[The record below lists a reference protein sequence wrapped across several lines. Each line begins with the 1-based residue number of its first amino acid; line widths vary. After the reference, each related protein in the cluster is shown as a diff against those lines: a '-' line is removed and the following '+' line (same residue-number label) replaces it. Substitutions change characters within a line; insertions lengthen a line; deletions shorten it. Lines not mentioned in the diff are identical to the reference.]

1 MLDAALMPEM
11 QKTLAKPVSLKGSAL
26 HTGHAVT
33 LTFRPG
39 AENSGFVFKRMD
51 LKDEPTIQAHVD
63 HVKYV
68 ERATTLA
75 EGNVKV
81 HTVEHVLSALRG
93 MDVDN
98 AVIEMDALEPPIG
111 DGSARPFVEMIKKAT
126 VVEQTT
132 VRDYFELKRPLFV
145 KSKDGGVL
153 VALPSKEFEIACTNV
168 THTKWHTQFC
178 RYTYDCETY
187 EKEIGDARTFVFYEE
202 VQPLMEKGLIKGGSL
217 ENAVVIRE
225 GNVLSKEPLRY
236 DNEFAR
242 HKVLDVIGDLA
253 LFPQRLKAQI
263 IAIRTG
269 HALNV
274 ELAKA
279 LVKELKTREAQRFP
293 IENIPL
299 GEGALD
305 INDIMRILPHR
316 YPFLLVDR
324 ILKFEGNNRIV
335 AVKNVTIN
343 EPFFEG
349 HFPGHPIMPGVLQ
362 VEALAQVA
370 SLLLVRQQGSTGRI
384 GYFMSADKVKF
395 RKPVL
400 PGDTLMLHVEL
411 LRARGSVGKA
421 WGQCLVNGEVVSEG
435 EMTFAFM
442 ED

>member
-1 MLDAALMPEM
+1 MLRSMSEM
-11 QKTLAKPVSLKGSAL
+11 QKTIAKPVSMKGSAL
-26 HTGHAVT
+26 HTGYAVT
-33 LTFRPG
+33 LTFRP
-39 AENSGFVFKRMD
+39 APENTGFVFKRLD

-63 HVKYV
+63 HVKQV

-93 MDVDN
+93 LDVDN
-98 AVIEMDALEPPIG
+98 AIIEMDAMEPPIG
-111 DGSARPFVEMIKKAT
+111 DGSARPFIEMITKAS
-126 VVEQTT
+126 VVEQT
-132 VRDYFELKRPLFV
+132 VSRDYFELKQPLYV
-145 KSKDGGVL
+145 RGKDGGVI
-153 VALPSKEFEIACTNV
+153 VALPSKDFEIACTNV

-178 RYTYDCETY
+178 RYTFDTETY
-187 EKEIGDARTFVFYEE
+187 AKEIGHARTFVFYEE
-202 VQPLMEKGLIKGGSL
+202 VQSLMEKGLIKGGSL
-217 ENAVVIRE
+217 ENAVVIRD

-253 LFPQRLKAQI
+253 LFPRRLKAQI

-279 LVKELKTREAQRFP
+279 LVKELKMREAQRFP
-293 IENIPL
+293 IENISI
-299 GEGALD
+299 GEGAMD
-305 INDIMRILPHR
+305 INDITRILPHR

-324 ILKFEGNNRIV
+324 VLKFDGNSKAV
-335 AVKNVTIN
+335 AIKNVTIN
-343 EPFFEG
+343 EPFFVG

-362 VEALAQVA
+362 IEALAQVA
-370 SLLLVRQQGSTGRI
+370 SLLLLRQEGSMGRI
-384 GYFMSADKVKF
+384 GYFMSADKIKF

-400 PGDTLMLHVEL
+400 PGDSLIMQVEL

-435 EMTFAFM
+435 EMTFAFIN
-442 ED
+442 

>member
-1 MLDAALMPEM
+1 MLLRMAEL
-11 QKTLAKPVSLKGSAL
+11 QKTLGKTVAMKGMAL

-33 LTFRPG
+33 LTLRPG
-39 AENSGFVFKRMD
+39 AEDSGFIFKRMD
-51 LKDEPTIQAHVD
+51 LKDEPVIHAHVD
-63 HVKYV
+63 HVKHV
-68 ERATTLA
+68 ERATTIA

-98 AVIEMDALEPPIG
+98 AIIEMDAMEPPIG
-111 DGSARPFVEMIKKAT
+111 DGSARPFVEMIQKVG
-126 VVEQTT
+126 VVEQSAP
-132 VRDYFELKRPLFV
+132 REYFELKRPLFV
-145 KSKDGGVL
+145 RGKDGGTI
-153 VALPSKEFEIACTNV
+153 VALPAKEFEINCTNV

-178 RYTYDCETY
+178 RYNYGAQTYA
-187 EKEIGDARTFVFYEE
+187 KEIGDARTFVFYEE
-202 VQPLMEKGLIKGGSL
+202 VRGLMSKGLIKGGSL
-217 ENAVVIRE
+217 ENAVVIRD

-242 HKVLDVIGDLA
+242 HKVLDIIGDLA
-253 LFPQRLKAQI
+253 LFPKRLKAQI

-279 LVKELKTREAQRFP
+279 LVKESKIRDSQQVP
-293 IENIPL
+293 VENIPM

-305 INDIMRILPHR
+305 INDILKILPHR

-324 ILKFEGNNRIV
+324 ILKFEDDNKAIG
-335 AVKNVTIN
+335 VKNVSIN
-343 EPFFEG
+343 EPYFEG

-362 VEALAQVA
+362 IEALAQVA
-370 SLLLVRQQGSTGRI
+370 SLLLLRRGGSHGSRI

-400 PGDTLMLHVEL
+400 PGDTLILQVEL
-411 LRARGSVGKA
+411 LRARGAIGKA
-421 WGQCLVNGEVVSEG
+421 WGQCLVNGEIVSEG
-435 EMTFAFM
+435 EMTFAFVG
-442 ED
+442 E